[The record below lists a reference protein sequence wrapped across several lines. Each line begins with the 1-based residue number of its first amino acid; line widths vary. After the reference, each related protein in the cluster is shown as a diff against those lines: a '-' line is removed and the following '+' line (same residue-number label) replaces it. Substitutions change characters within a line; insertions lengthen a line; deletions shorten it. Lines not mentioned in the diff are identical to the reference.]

1 MQTQLAAAWLM
12 ASERRAAYSKCKETV
27 LVLCTA
33 QQSENCNR
41 QLENEDFNVAS
52 LVEEL
57 IGVLKEEEKIY
68 RSLAEQG
75 EKKRQVIIDADI
87 QELDKIT
94 DIEQSAG
101 DDLLAMSNK
110 QISLLGDIANVL
122 GRSDDEDKMTV
133 TKLIGYLG
141 SQPDIQAELT
151 AARDNLLN
159 AASELEKIN
168 DLNSQLLAQAMEL
181 AEFDITLFK
190 SMRQAPETA
199 NYNKNAYNTGD
210 ILGSSGFDAKQ

>member
-1 MQTQLAAAWLM
+1 M
-12 ASERRAAYSKCKETV
+12 
-27 LVLCTA
+27 
-33 QQSENCNR
+33 
-41 QLENEDFNVAS
+41 AS

-57 IGVLKEEEKIY
+57 ISVLKEEEKIY
-68 RSLAEQG
+68 RSLTEYS

-87 QELDKIT
+87 LELEKIT
-94 DIEQSAG
+94 DIEQQTG
-101 DDLLAMSNK
+101 DNLLTMSNK

-122 GRSDDEDKMTV
+122 GKSDDEDKMTV

-168 DLNSQLLAQAMEL
+168 NLNTQLLAQAMEL
-181 AEFDITLFK
+181 VEFDITLFK

-199 NYNKNAYNTGD
+199 NYNKNAYSTGD
-210 ILGSSGFDAKQ
+210 ILGSNGFDAKQ

>member
-1 MQTQLAAAWLM
+1 M
-12 ASERRAAYSKCKETV
+12 
-27 LVLCTA
+27 
-33 QQSENCNR
+33 
-41 QLENEDFNVAS
+41 ENEDFNVAS

-57 IGVLKEEEKIY
+57 IDVLKEEEKIY

-87 QELDKIT
+87 PELEKIT
-94 DIEQSAG
+94 DIEQHAG
-101 DDLLAMSNK
+101 DDLLVMSNK
-110 QISLLGDIANVL
+110 QISLLKDIANVL
-122 GRSDDEDKMTV
+122 GRSGDEDKMTV

-151 AARDNLLN
+151 AARDNLLD
-159 AASELEKIN
+159 AASELGKIN

-199 NYNKNAYNTGD
+199 NYNKNAYSTGD

>member
-1 MQTQLAAAWLM
+1 M
-12 ASERRAAYSKCKETV
+12 
-27 LVLCTA
+27 
-33 QQSENCNR
+33 
-41 QLENEDFNVAS
+41 AS

-57 IGVLKEEEKIY
+57 IGVLIEEEKIY
-68 RSLAEQG
+68 RSLTEYS

-87 QELDKIT
+87 LELEKIT
-94 DIEQSAG
+94 DIEQQTG
-101 DDLLAMSNK
+101 DNLLTMSNK

-122 GRSDDEDKMTV
+122 GKSDDEDKMTV

-168 DLNSQLLAQAMEL
+168 NLNTQLLAQAMEL
-181 AEFDITLFK
+181 VEFDITLFK

-199 NYNKNAYNTGD
+199 NYNKNAYSTGD
-210 ILGSSGFDAKQ
+210 ILGSTGFDAKQ

>member
-1 MQTQLAAAWLM
+1 M
-12 ASERRAAYSKCKETV
+12 
-27 LVLCTA
+27 
-33 QQSENCNR
+33 
-41 QLENEDFNVAS
+41 AS

-68 RSLAEQG
+68 RSLAKSG
-75 EKKRQVIIDADI
+75 EKKRRIIIDADI
-87 QELDKIT
+87 QELEKIT
-94 DIEQSAG
+94 DIEQQTG
-101 DDLLAMSNK
+101 DNLLTMSNK

-122 GRSDDEDKMTV
+122 GKSGDEDKMTV

-159 AASELEKIN
+159 AALELEKIN
-168 DLNSQLLAQAMEL
+168 NLNTQLLAQAMEL
-181 AEFDITLFK
+181 VEFDITLFK

-199 NYNKNAYNTGD
+199 NYNKNAYSTGD

>member
-1 MQTQLAAAWLM
+1 M
-12 ASERRAAYSKCKETV
+12 ASERVAAYSKCKAAV

-33 QQSENCNR
+33 QQVENCDR

>member
-1 MQTQLAAAWLM
+1 M
-12 ASERRAAYSKCKETV
+12 
-27 LVLCTA
+27 
-33 QQSENCNR
+33 
-41 QLENEDFNVAS
+41 AS

-57 IGVLKEEEKIY
+57 IDVLKEEEKIY

-75 EKKRQVIIDADI
+75 EKKRQVI
-87 QELDKIT
+87 
-94 DIEQSAG
+94 EQHAG
-101 DDLLAMSNK
+101 DDLLVMSNK
-110 QISLLGDIANVL
+110 QISLLKDIANVL
-122 GRSDDEDKMTV
+122 GRSGDEDKMTV

-151 AARDNLLN
+151 AARDNLLD
-159 AASELEKIN
+159 AASELGKIN

-199 NYNKNAYNTGD
+199 NYNKNAYSTGD

>member
-1 MQTQLAAAWLM
+1 MHLCLVNV
-12 ASERRAAYSKCKETV
+12 KV
-27 LVLCTA
+27 LNSYE
-33 QQSENCNR
+33 QQNTKSRNCDM

-57 IGVLKEEEKIY
+57 IDVLKEEEKIY

-75 EKKRQVIIDADI
+75 EKKRQVVIDADI
-87 QELDKIT
+87 PALEKIT
-94 DIEQSAG
+94 DIEQHAG
-101 DDLLAMSNK
+101 DDLLVMSNK
-110 QISLLGDIANVL
+110 QISLLNDIANVL
-122 GRSDDEDKMTV
+122 GKSDDEDKMTV

-151 AARDNLLN
+151 AARDNLLD

-181 AEFDITLFK
+181 AQFDITLFK

-199 NYNKNAYNTGD
+199 NYNKNAYSTGD